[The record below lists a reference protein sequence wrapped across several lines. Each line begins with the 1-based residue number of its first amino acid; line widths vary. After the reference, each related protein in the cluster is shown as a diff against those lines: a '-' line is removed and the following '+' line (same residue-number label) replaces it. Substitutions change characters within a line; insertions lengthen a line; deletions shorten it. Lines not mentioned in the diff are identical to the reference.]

1 MVVGAAIKIA
11 QKLRQTRTGRI
22 SMRTGRGLANH
33 TAGGL
38 AKRGCQ
44 RAIAKAYAQ
53 MSNEEK
59 WVFDQMVELSVRIAS
74 DIIEQDMQGR
84 ITDSDIDSGA
94 ERAAFSLRDAI
105 INGIQARGWSLAY
118 DAFFG
123 GIDRDGRIVVY
134 MDVLKQAILG
144 GIGEI
149 IDDESMTT

>member
-1 MVVGAAIKIA
+1 MSLAAAIKIA
-11 QKLRQTRTGRI
+11 NRLRQTRAGRI

-44 RAIAKAYAQ
+44 KSISKAYER
-53 MSNEEK
+53 MDDWEK
-59 WVFDQMVELSVRIAS
+59 WAFDQAVELSVRIAS
-74 DIIEQDMQGR
+74 DILDQSVQRHI
-84 ITDSDIDSGA
+84 SDDEIDSAA
-94 ERAAFSLRDAI
+94 ERAAISLKDAI
-105 INGIQARGWSLAY
+105 GNGIEARIWSLGY
-118 DAFFG
+118 DWFFG

-134 MDVLKQAILG
+134 MDVLKQAVLG